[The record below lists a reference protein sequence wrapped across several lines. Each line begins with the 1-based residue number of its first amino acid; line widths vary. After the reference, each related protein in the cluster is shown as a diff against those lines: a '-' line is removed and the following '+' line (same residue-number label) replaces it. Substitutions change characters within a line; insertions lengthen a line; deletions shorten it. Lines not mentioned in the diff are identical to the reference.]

1 MSDTYNVSALVRGK
15 DGVEGI
21 YGIKIS
27 EKDSE
32 IIPESEMKLQ
42 FSYAA
47 FRAGYEIIDNE
58 IKIEME

>member
-1 MSDTYNVSALVRGK
+1 MSDIYNVSAKVRGK

-21 YGIKIS
+21 FGIKIT

-32 IIPESEMKLQ
+32 IIPESEMKIK
-42 FSYAA
+42 FSYTAHL
-47 FRAGYEIIDNE
+47 AGYEIIDTE